1 MRMTNCI
8 TRCKR
13 QSGRVLKTVLLLG
26 VLSLSTAQ
34 AAVVQDITGRSV
46 NVPDKV
52 QRVLLGEGRLI
63 YAMSLL
69 EGKQPFS
76 RIVAW
81 QGDFRLLDKQGYA
94 AYRQRFPQIDRIP
107 LIGQVNEASIN
118 SEKIISLKPDLAIF
132 SISGHGP
139 GVHNPLVQQ
148 LNKLGIAVI
157 FVDFR
162 EKPLENTIPSMR
174 AMGQALGRSKQAE
187 DFIAFYQRKLADIK
201 ARVARDPATQR
212 PLVFADIRAG
222 SFEQLMSAG
231 HGSFG
236 EMLEVA
242 GGRNLGSAL
251 LNVPLGPVSIE
262 HVLMQRPGYYLAT
275 GSAAP
280 GDISGVKLGAG
291 ISPAQAQSS
300 LKAMG
305 QRDQLKGLSAARGEH
320 RFAAWHMFYV
330 LPQHIV
336 LLEAMAKWLHP
347 DQFRDVDP
355 ARSWAQMQQRFKAQ
369 MPAGTYWIS
378 QP

>member
-1 MRMTNCI
+1 MRRMLQGGLINI
-8 TRCKR
+8 
-13 QSGRVLKTVLLLG
+13 LLL
-26 VLSLSTAQ
+26 LSFCSLS
-34 AAVVQDITGRSV
+34 AAHASVVQDITGRSV
-46 NVPDKV
+46 RVPDKV

-69 EGKQPFS
+69 EGKQPFA

-94 AYRQRFPQIDRIP
+94 AYRQRFPQIDQIP
-107 LIGQVNEASIN
+107 LIGQVSEATISP
-118 SEKIISLKPDLAIF
+118 EKILSLKPDLAIF
-132 SISGHGP
+132 SVSGHGP
-139 GVHNPLVQQ
+139 GVHNPIVQQ
-148 LNKLGIAVI
+148 LTKLGVPVI

-162 EKPLENTIPSMR
+162 AKPLENTVPSLR

-187 DFIAFYQRKLADIK
+187 SFIRFYQGKLADIK
-201 ARVARDPATQR
+201 ARVARAPATQR

-222 SFEQLMSAG
+222 GFEHLMSAG

-242 GGRNLGSAL
+242 GGRNLGSSL
-251 LNVPLGPVSIE
+251 LTVPLGPVSVE
-262 HVLMQRPGYYLAT
+262 HVLMQKPGYYLAT

-280 GDISGVKLGAG
+280 TDSSGVKLGAG
-291 ISPAQAQSS
+291 VSRAQARAS
-300 LKAMG
+300 LLAMG
-305 QRDQLKGLSAARGEH
+305 QREQLKGLSAARGEH
-320 RFAAWHMFYV
+320 TFAAWHMFYV

-355 ARSWAQMQQRFKAQ
+355 ARTWADMQKRFNAP
-369 MPAGTYWIS
+369 MPDGTYWLS
-378 QP
+378 HP